1 MSRLCVAEVV
11 QNRPI
16 ADEHFALSLCAEGF
30 EPATPG
36 QFVMI
41 GCGAGPLAPA
51 EPLLRRPFSL
61 CDVDPEAARFDLI
74 YRRQGRGT
82 AVLST
87 WRALDRVSV
96 LGPLGRGFTW
106 GRGVARPGLVGGG
119 VGVPPLVYLARR
131 MLAHGA
137 LPRAFIGFA
146 RSNIAICQDRF
157 QAIGVPVQLATN
169 DGSAGHRGFVT
180 ELVEREA
187 AAGRIDS
194 LFACGPVPM
203 LAAIAQLARRYG
215 LPCQLCLE
223 ALMGCGVGACL
234 TCVWPVRPGPRGLG
248 GGSEPAPKGALDAG
262 EPEPW
267 QPSYAG
273 YRRVCREGPVFAAEE
288 VVFDAIAPPRG

>member
-1 MSRLCVAEVV
+1 MSRLCIAAVI

-16 ADEHFALSLCAEGF
+16 AEGHFLLSLRAAGF

-41 GCGAGPLAPA
+41 GCGAGPLVPA

-61 CDVDPEAARFDLI
+61 CDVDAAAGTFDII

-87 WRALDRVSV
+87 LRPLDQVSV
-96 LGPLGRGFTW
+96 LGPLGRGFAW
-106 GRGVARPGLVGGG
+106 HRSLARPALVGGG
-119 VGVPPLVYLARR
+119 VGVPPLIYLARR
-131 MLAHGA
+131 LLADGA

-146 RSNIAICQDRF
+146 RSAVAIGEDRF
-157 QAIGVPVQLATN
+157 QALGVPVQVATN

-203 LAAIAQLARRYG
+203 LAATAQIARRYG

-234 TCVWPVRPGPRGLG
+234 TCVWPVRASAAGRGE
-248 GGSEPAPKGALDAG
+248 GSEPATKGALDAG

-267 QPSYAG
+267 HPSYAG

-288 VVFDAIAPPRG
+288 VVFDAVAPPGG